1 MLQTDTSL
9 FPQVYLEAIL
19 LLFEQQQESR
29 EKMGIVLHVALQ
41 DWRMKNTSETTLSL
55 DFNTVSPFCVLI
67 TLEKDLSCVRGLERV
82 TVLLNANICMGKKEE
97 QKQKKKKRTNFMKKG
112 KYSL

>member
-1 MLQTDTSL
+1 
-9 FPQVYLEAIL
+9 
-19 LLFEQQQESR
+19 
-29 EKMGIVLHVALQ
+29 MGIVLHVALQ

-55 DFNTVSPFCVLI
+55 DFNTVSPLCVLT

-97 QKQKKKKRTNFMKKG
+97 
-112 KYSL
+112 